1 MRFGQL
7 WAIEKNYAIFI
18 YAFWSNIVI
27 VQYKITAVFV
37 CVCVC
42 VCVCLQEFM
51 SAAKFL
57 VFAIGTENAPCD

>member
-37 CVCVC
+37 S